1 MPQFPGFCG
10 GSNTSQSL
18 TADVERAVNLFIE
31 PTQSRYAKNPAG
43 ILVPTPGFMPWS
55 TTVQDIGSR
64 ALKAANGR
72 LFGLMGANFYEWS
85 ATGIPTKL
93 NLSGPLPQDSNPGQ
107 IVFNGKVP
115 SQLGIATGGSV
126 YGFDLTTNTFS
137 GPNFASATATML
149 DYADGYGLLF
159 DATTARVY
167 LSALNNFNSFSAGTF
182 FQRSKFPDP
191 WQTMFVDPSG
201 LIWMVGLD
209 TFEVW
214 QNTGV
219 GTQPWA
225 PLSGLYGRV
234 GIAAPFAF
242 AISSAGIFWL
252 ARSAEGGASIVT
264 THGSI
269 PQPVSTYA
277 VANAM
282 AGYLRTT
289 KISDAELLPYHDA
302 GHTFMNFSFPSAGR
316 TWTIDAEAKG
326 WHERGQWNSAAGDY
340 GLWAPRTHAD
350 CFGKHIV
357 GDRTTGT
364 LWSMDSTVTTDIDGT
379 GIRRLRRTPGL
390 TDENKRHP
398 INQFE
403 LLMDVGVAGQNID
416 PQVMLRLSP
425 DGGRTWGNE
434 HRAGWGPVG
443 KYRTRVK
450 WTRLGAPENT
460 VIECAWSDAVPTRV
474 VDAYINNA
482 EQAA

>member
-18 TADVERAVNLFIE
+18 TADAEKSVNLFIE
-31 PTQSRYAKNPAG
+31 PTQSKYAKNPAG
-43 ILVPTPGFMPWS
+43 ILVPTPGFTQWS
-55 TTVQDIGSR
+55 TSVQDIGSR

-72 LFGLMGANFYEWS
+72 LFEVKGAGFYEYS
-85 ATGIPTKL
+85 ATGIPTKW
-93 NLSGPLPQDSNPGQ
+93 GTVAQDSNPAQ
-107 IVFNGKVP
+107 IVFNGKVA
-115 SQLGIATGGSV
+115 SQLGIASGGSV
-126 YGFDLTTNTFS
+126 YGFDLTANAFT
-137 GPNFASATATML
+137 GPNFAGATATML

-159 DATTARVY
+159 DANTGRVF
-167 LSALNNFNSFSAGTF
+167 LSTLNNITAFSLGTF

-201 LIWMVGLD
+201 LIWLVGLD

-242 AISSAGIFWL
+242 GISSAGMFWL
-252 ARSAEGGASIVT
+252 ARSAEGGANIVV

-277 VANAM
+277 VSNAI
-282 AGYLRTT
+282 AGYMRTT
-289 KISDAELLPYHDA
+289 KISDAELLTYHDA
-302 GHTFMNFSFPSAGR
+302 GHTFANFSFPSAGR
-316 TWTIDAEAKG
+316 TWSLDAETKG
-326 WHERGQWNSAAGDY
+326 WHERGQFNSAAGDY

-364 LWSMDSTVTTDIDGT
+364 LWTMDSTVTTDIDGT

-390 TDENKRHP
+390 TDEHKRHP
-398 INQFE
+398 ISQFE
-403 LLMDVGVAGQNID
+403 ILMDVGVAGQNLD
-416 PQVMLRLSP
+416 PQVMLRISE
-425 DGGRTWGNE
+425 DGGRTFGNE
-434 HRAGWGPVG
+434 LRASSGAVG

-450 WTRLGAPENT
+450 WSRLGAPADS
-460 VIECAWSDAVPTRV
+460 VIECAWSDASPTRV
-474 VDAYINNA
+474 VDAWVNNA
-482 EQAA
+482 EGMA